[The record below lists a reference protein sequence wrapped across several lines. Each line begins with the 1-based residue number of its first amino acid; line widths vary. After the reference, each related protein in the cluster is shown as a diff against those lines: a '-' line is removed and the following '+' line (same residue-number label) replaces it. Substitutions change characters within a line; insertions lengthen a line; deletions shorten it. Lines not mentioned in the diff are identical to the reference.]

1 MIKRFITIVVIL
13 LGNLL
18 VAQVSNLSIRQVGK
32 TISFSFEF
40 NAEDKGLDTEYAA
53 LIEYSFDGGRSFSG
67 VAESLDCALGLDSKG
82 NPLISKYISNMIDWH
97 VLEDL
102 PDFSGDDIVFR
113 IRVFDTDVIYN
124 SSGSLAKLFVPT
136 FMRKDQSLKAT
147 NWMYTTAL
155 ISGVALLTKNYYYN
169 QYLNVSQG
177 ENIKPLYTSANVSNQ
192 VMMTGAFV
200 TATIF
205 TIDLAVLINS
215 NGKYGDISRKA
226 LR

>member
-1 MIKRFITIVVIL
+1 M
-13 LGNLL
+13 
-18 VAQVSNLSIRQVGK
+18 
-32 TISFSFEF
+32 
-40 NAEDKGLDTEYAA
+40 
-53 LIEYSFDGGRSFSG
+53 
-67 VAESLDCALGLDSKG
+67 
-82 NPLISKYISNMIDWH
+82 
-97 VLEDL
+97 
-102 PDFSGDDIVFR
+102 
-113 IRVFDTDVIYN
+113 IYN